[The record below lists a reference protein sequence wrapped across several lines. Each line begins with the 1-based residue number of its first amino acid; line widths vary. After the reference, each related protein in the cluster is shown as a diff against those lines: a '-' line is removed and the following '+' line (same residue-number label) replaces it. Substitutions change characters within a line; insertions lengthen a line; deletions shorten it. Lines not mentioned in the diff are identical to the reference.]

1 MDFVALD
8 FETAD
13 RQPDSACAVGL
24 VRVEAGE
31 IVERAYRLIRPPRS
45 FFEFTYIHHIDWG
58 QVAGEPVFADLWPG
72 LRVMLQGARF
82 IAAHNSRFDEAVLRA
97 CCSRAGLPPPG
108 IPFLCTVALARKAWG
123 IRPTKLPDVCGR
135 LGIEL
140 DHHQALSDAEACAR
154 IVVAAWKEGLLE
166 RPAEASEDAGQSPN
180 L

>member
-13 RQPDSACAVGL
+13 RLPDSACAVGL

-31 IVERAYRLIRPPRS
+31 IVERVHRLIRPPRS
-45 FFEFTYIHHIDWG
+45 FFEFTYIHHIDWR
-58 QVAGEPVFADLWPG
+58 QVVDEPAFGELWPG
-72 LRVMLQGARF
+72 LCGLLRGARF

-97 CCSRAGLPPPG
+97 CCSRAGLPPPKP
-108 IPFLCTVALARKAWG
+108 PFLCTVALARRVWG
-123 IRPTKLPDVCGR
+123 IRPTKLPDVCCR

-154 IVVAAWKEGLLE
+154 IVIAAWKEGRLE
-166 RPAEASEDAGQSPN
+166 GLPAGADQSPN